1 MDPTLDLRRQQKEE
15 ELLLHDQW
23 AMKHANLAVKDTWNK
38 MLDEHRDQ
46 FGPGY
51 GREYPPMIEDGQK
64 LPRAPQLKT
73 PVHAP
78 MGAHPHFKIGI
89 IGAGAAGLFTA
100 LIFDWLQEQS
110 NNQVEFE
117 YEILEASQ
125 RVGGRLYTHNF
136 SETGGPH
143 DYYDVGAM
151 RFPENKIMKRL
162 FDLFRWLGMKKSNLK
177 EAKPADLVPYYLSGK
192 TEPWSF
198 NDITKWGNYETIS
211 AESADPWGIN
221 ADMGID
227 QMLLKK
233 SPEDIFEALTGP
245 LRTQLQQ
252 DLEQEKPSRKGWDM
266 LMEYDNYST
275 RSFLLQGQM
284 TNAASKGSSPTIPL
298 PPYNYQTVQWME
310 AFNGGSGWYDQA
322 FSEAV
327 LESLDF
333 QYSPST
339 KWWCILGG
347 AEQLAVKMADRLK
360 TKPSLCQSSRV
371 TKIEAAAPGM
381 KISVN
386 SDGSTKVH
394 DYDTVFSTVPFGCL
408 RHMDTSKAKL
418 SYPVKQAMRTLSY
431 GPSAKVGIK
440 FKRAWWIHDL
450 GDNSIT
456 KAGLGHSDL
465 NIRTCVY
472 PSYNIED
479 TEGTPA
485 VLLCSYTWQ
494 QDALRLTPLIST
506 NPDPAKKMH
515 EEEELKKIVFRDLA
529 RMHACKAVPEAKV
542 YELIETNYESHHA
555 FDWDQNPDSVGA
567 FAFFG
572 PQQFRSSWGNVI
584 QPQGD
589 LYIVGEAA
597 SPHHAWVVGAL
608 ESSVHAVHSW
618 LLKNAATYPDLKPL
632 ADLLEKDGTDCPF
645 QGLPPYMEK
654 NTSQWHAVL
663 SLMHSQAAGIDD
675 IEIGIV

>member
-1 MDPTLDLRRQQKEE
+1 MEPFLDLRRQEGEE
-15 ELLLHDQW
+15 GLLLHDQW

-38 MLDEHRDQ
+38 MLDEHWGQ
-46 FGPGY
+46 LQPGS
-51 GREYPPMIEDGQK
+51 GREFPPIIEEGPELPPAPQPK
-64 LPRAPQLKT
+64 LPW
-73 PVHAP
+73 HAP
-78 MGAHPHFKIGI
+78 MGDHHQFKIGI

-110 NNQVEFE
+110 NQTVEFN

-136 SETGGPH
+136 SETNGTH
-143 DYYDVGAM
+143 EYYDVGAM
-151 RFPENKIMKRL
+151 RFPDNKVMERL
-162 FDLFRWLGMKKSNLK
+162 FDLFRWLGMKKLDLNT
-177 EAKPADLVPYYLSGK
+177 AKPADLVPYYLSGK

-198 NDITKWGNYETIS
+198 NDRTEWGSYETIS
-211 AESADPWGIN
+211 AKSADPWGIN
-221 ADMGID
+221 ADKEID
-227 QMLLKK
+227 PMLLKK
-233 SPEDIFEALTGP
+233 SPEDIFEALTVP

-252 DLEQEKPSRKGWDM
+252 DLQGEKPSRKGWDM
-266 LMEYDNYST
+266 LMGYDNYST
-275 RSFLLQGQM
+275 RSFLLHGQM
-284 TNAASKGSSPTIPL
+284 TNPALKNPNPTIPL
-298 PPYNYQTVQWME
+298 PPYKYQTVQWME

-333 QYSPST
+333 QYSRDT

-347 AEQLAVKMADRLK
+347 AEQLALKMASRLK
-360 TKPSLCQSSRV
+360 KKTLFKGSRV
-371 TKIEAAAPGM
+371 TKIEAPVPGKM
-381 KISVN
+381 KLSVLSN
-386 SDGSTKVH
+386 DGTKPH
-394 DYDTVFSTVPFGCL
+394 DYDTVFSTVPLGCL
-408 RHMDTSKAKL
+408 RHMDTSKANL
-418 SYPVKQAMRTLSY
+418 SYPIKQAMRTLSY

-450 GDNSIT
+450 GENSIK

-479 TEGTPA
+479 KEGTSA

-506 NPDPAKKMH
+506 NPDPAKKMI
-515 EEEELKKIVFRDLA
+515 EEKELKNLVFRDLA
-529 RMHACKAVPEAKV
+529 RMHASHAVPESKV
-542 YELIETNYESHHA
+542 YELIKKNYESHHA
-555 FDWDQNPDSVGA
+555 FDWDQNPNSVGA

-572 PQQFRSSWGNVI
+572 PQQFRSSWGNII

-589 LYIVGEAA
+589 LHIIGEAA

-608 ESSVHAVHSW
+608 ESAVHAVHSW
-618 LLKNAATYPDLKPL
+618 LLKHEATHPELKPL
-632 ADLLEKDGTDCPF
+632 AQKLEQDGTDCPF

-663 SLMHSQAAGIDD
+663 SLVHSQVAA
-675 IEIGIV
+675 VSVV